1 MAKAIVIGA
10 GVIGCSIAFEMAAKG
25 YEVIAVDKAQG
36 PGQGSTSA
44 SSAVVRFNYST
55 FDAVALAWESFHC
68 WKNWPEHLDKKQER
82 YSKMIDVGVV
92 MLDAPVISGE
102 KTSQLFDAVGIPY
115 EVWNSTDL
123 SKNVTGIDAGK
134 YWPPKKLDDDEFWE
148 DAKEPLGAI
157 FTPNG
162 GYINDPLLATEN
174 LAQAAI
180 SAGVKFRFKSKV
192 TAILKEGNKV
202 TGVEVDGNEKILA
215 DIVINAGGPW
225 SNRINELAGVGQ
237 DFTISVRP
245 MRQEVHQINT
255 PMNLI
260 PGPIVGDLDLG
271 TYMRSTPTGST
282 LIGGTEPECDG
293 LDWVDDVE
301 AVNLN
306 RTKELFEAQV
316 TRAARRFPSLKIP
329 NSPSGI
335 AGIYDVAAD
344 WTPIY
349 DRTELDGFFVA
360 IGTSGNQFK
369 NAPMV
374 GKLMTELIDAVSVGR
389 DHDVDPVKVRAERT
403 GNEISLGAFS
413 RKRLFNADNTGTV
426 MG

>member
-1 MAKAIVIGA
+1 
-10 GVIGCSIAFEMAAKG
+10 
-25 YEVIAVDKAQG
+25 
-36 PGQGSTSA
+36 
-44 SSAVVRFNYST
+44 
-55 FDAVALAWESFHC
+55 
-68 WKNWPEHLDKKQER
+68 
-82 YSKMIDVGVV
+82 MIDVGVV

-115 EVWNSTDL
+115 KVWNSTEL
-123 SKNVTGIDAGK
+123 SKNITGIDAGK
-134 YWPPKKLDDDEFWE
+134 YWPPKRLDDEAFWE
-148 DAKEPLGAI
+148 DAEESLGAI

-162 GYINDPLLATEN
+162 GYIDDPLLATEN

-180 SAGVKFRFKSKV
+180 TAGVSFRFKSKV

-202 TGVEVDGNEKILA
+202 IGVEVDGNEKILA
-215 DIVINAGGPW
+215 DIVVNAGGPW

-237 DFTISVRP
+237 DFTITVKP

-255 PMNLI
+255 PMNLL
-260 PGPIVGDLDLG
+260 PGPIIGDLDLG
-271 TYMRSTPTGST
+271 IYMRSTPTGST
-282 LIGGTEPECDG
+282 LIGGTEPECDQ

-316 TRAARRFPSLKIP
+316 TRAARRLPALKIP

-335 AGIYDVAAD
+335 AGVYDVAAD

-349 DRTELDGFFVA
+349 DRTDLVGFFVA

-374 GKLMTELIDAVSVGR
+374 GKLMTELIEAVRAGK
-389 DHDVDPVKVRAERT
+389 DHDIDPVKVRAERT
-403 GNEISLGAFS
+403 GNEINLGAFS
-413 RKRLFNADNTGTV
+413 RKRAFNADNTGTV

>member
-25 YEVIAVDKAQG
+25 YEVISVDKAQG

-68 WKNWPEHLDKKQER
+68 WKNWPEHLGEKQER

-123 SKNVTGIDAGK
+123 SKNVNGIDAGK
-134 YWPPKKLDDDEFWE
+134 YWPPKKLDDDGFWE
-148 DAKEPLGAI
+148 DAKESLGAI

-162 GYINDPLLATEN
+162 GYIDDPLLATEN
-174 LAQAAI
+174 LAQAAL
-180 SAGVKFRFKSKV
+180 SAGVTFRFKSKV
-192 TAILKEGNKV
+192 SKILREGNKV
-202 TGVEVDGNEKILA
+202 TGVELDGSEKILA

-225 SNRINELAGVGQ
+225 SNRINQLAGVGQ
-237 DFTISVRP
+237 DFTISVKP

-255 PMNLI
+255 PMNLL

-282 LIGGTEPECDG
+282 LIGGTEPECDR

-316 TRAARRFPSLKIP
+316 TRAARRFPALKIP

-374 GKLMTELIDAVSVGR
+374 GKLMTALIDEVRTGR
-389 DHDVDPVKVRAERT
+389 DHDVAPVKVRAERT
-403 GNEISLGAFS
+403 GNEINLGAFS

>member
-1 MAKAIVIGA
+1 MTKAIVIGA

-25 YEVIAVDKAQG
+25 YEVITVDKAQG

-68 WKNWPEHLDKKQER
+68 WKNWPQHLGEKQER

-102 KTSQLFDAVGIPY
+102 KTSQLFESVGIPY
-115 EVWNSTDL
+115 EVWGSSDL
-123 SKNVTGIDAGK
+123 SKNITGIDAGK
-134 YWPPKKLDDDEFWE
+134 YWPPKRLDDEAFWE
-148 DAKEPLGAI
+148 DAEESLGAI

-162 GYINDPLLATEN
+162 GYIDDPLLATEN

-180 SAGVKFRFKSKV
+180 TAGVTFRFKSKV
-192 TAILKEGNKV
+192 TAILKEVNKV
-202 TGVEVDGNEKILA
+202 IGVEVDGNEKILA

-237 DFTISVRP
+237 DFTITVKP

-255 PMNLI
+255 PMNLL
-260 PGPIVGDLDLG
+260 PGPIIGDLDLG
-271 TYMRSTPTGST
+271 IYMRSTPTGST
-282 LIGGTEPECDG
+282 LIGGTEPECDQ

-316 TRAARRFPSLKIP
+316 TRAARRLPALKIP

-335 AGIYDVAAD
+335 AGVYDVAAD

-349 DRTELDGFFVA
+349 DRTDSDGFFVA

-374 GKLMTELIDAVSVGR
+374 GKLMTELIEAVRTGR
-389 DHDVDPVKVRAERT
+389 DHDLDPVKVRAERT
-403 GNEISLGAFS
+403 GNEINLAAFS
-413 RKRLFNADNTGTV
+413 RKRAFNADNTGTV

>member
-1 MAKAIVIGA
+1 MTKAIVIGA
-10 GVIGCSIAFEMAAKG
+10 GVIGCSIAYEMASNG

-55 FDAVALAWESFHC
+55 FDSVALAWESFHC
-68 WKNWPEHLDKKQER
+68 WKNWQEHLGKKQER

-102 KTSQLFDAVGIPY
+102 KTSQLFESVGIPY
-115 EVWNSTDL
+115 EVWNSSDL
-123 SKNVTGIDAGK
+123 AENVNGIDAGK
-134 YWPPKKLDDDEFWE
+134 YWPPKKLSDDAFWE
-148 DAKEPLGAI
+148 DAKETLGAI
-157 FTPNG
+157 YTPNG
-162 GYINDPLLATEN
+162 GYIDDPLLATEN

-180 SAGVKFRFKSKV
+180 GAGVKFRFKSKV

-202 TGVEVDGNEKILA
+202 TGVEIDGNEKIFG
-215 DIVINAGGPW
+215 DVVINAGGPW
-225 SNRINELAGVGQ
+225 SNHINQLAGVGE

-245 MRQEVHQINT
+245 MRQEVHQISS

-260 PGPIVGDLDLG
+260 PGPIIGDLDLG
-271 TYMRSTPTGST
+271 TYMRSSPTGAT
-282 LIGGTEPECDG
+282 LIGGTEPECDH

-316 TRAARRFPSLKIP
+316 TRAARRFPALQIP

-349 DRTELDGFFVA
+349 DRTELEGFFVA

-374 GKLMTELIDAVSVGR
+374 GKLMTALIDAIRSGQ
-389 DHDVDPVKVRAERT
+389 DHDADPVKVRAERT
-403 GNEISLGAFS
+403 GNEINLGAFS

>member
-25 YEVIAVDKAQG
+25 YEVISIDKAQG

-68 WKNWPEHLDKKQER
+68 WKNWPEHLGKKQER

-115 EVWNSTDL
+115 QVWNSTDL
-123 SKNVTGIDAGK
+123 LKNVSGIDVGK
-134 YWPPKKLDDDEFWE
+134 YWPPKTLADDAFWE
-148 DAKEPLGAI
+148 EASESLGAI
-157 FTPNG
+157 YTPNG
-162 GYINDPLLATEN
+162 GYIDDPLLATEN

-180 SAGVKFRFKSKV
+180 SAGVTFRFKTKV
-192 TAILKEGNKV
+192 TAILQERNKV
-202 TGVEVDGNEKILA
+202 IGIEVDGAEKIFA
-215 DIVINAGGPW
+215 DVVINAGGPW
-225 SNRINELAGVGQ
+225 SNSINKLAGVGQ

-245 MRQEVHQINT
+245 MRQEVHQITT
-255 PMNLI
+255 PMNLL
-260 PGPIVGDLDLG
+260 PGPIIGDLDLG
-271 TYMRSTPTGST
+271 TYMRSSPTGST
-282 LIGGTEPECDG
+282 LIGGTEPECDR

-316 TRAARRFPSLKIP
+316 TRAARRFPALKIP
-329 NSPSGI
+329 NTASGI

-374 GKLMTELIDAVSVGR
+374 GKLMTALIDAVRAGH
-389 DHDVDPVKVRAERT
+389 DHDVEPVKIRAERT

-413 RKRLFNADNTGTV
+413 RKRAFNAENTGTV

>member
-25 YEVIAVDKAQG
+25 YEVISIDKAQG

-55 FDAVALAWESFHC
+55 FDAVALAWESFYC
-68 WKNWPEHLDKKQER
+68 WKNWPEHLGKKQER

-115 EVWNSTDL
+115 KVWNSTDL
-123 SKNVTGIDAGK
+123 LKNVSGIDVGK
-134 YWPPKKLDDDEFWE
+134 YWPPKTLADDAFWE
-148 DAKEPLGAI
+148 EVSESLGAI
-157 FTPNG
+157 YTPNG
-162 GYINDPLLATEN
+162 GYIDDPLLATEN

-180 SAGVKFRFKSKV
+180 SAGVTFRFKTKV
-192 TAILKEGNKV
+192 TAILQEGNKV
-202 TGVEVDGNEKILA
+202 IGIEVDGAEKIFA
-215 DIVINAGGPW
+215 DVVINAGGPW
-225 SNRINELAGVGQ
+225 SNSINKLAGVGQ

-245 MRQEVHQINT
+245 MRQEVHQITT
-255 PMNLI
+255 PMNLLS
-260 PGPIVGDLDLG
+260 GPIIGDLDLG
-271 TYMRSTPTGST
+271 TYMRSSPTGST
-282 LIGGTEPECDG
+282 LIGGTEPECDR

-316 TRAARRFPSLKIP
+316 TRAARRFPALKIP
-329 NSPSGI
+329 NTASGI

-374 GKLMTELIDAVSVGR
+374 GKLMTELIDAVRAGH
-389 DHDVDPVKVRAERT
+389 DHDVEPVKVRAERT

-413 RKRLFNADNTGTV
+413 RKRAFNAENTGTV

>member
-10 GVIGCSIAFEMAAKG
+10 GVIGCSIAFEMAAQG

-68 WKNWPEHLDKKQER
+68 WKNWPGHLGEKQER

-134 YWPPKKLDDDEFWE
+134 YWPPKKLDDDGFWE

-162 GYINDPLLATEN
+162 GYIDDPLLATEN
-174 LAQAAI
+174 LAQAAL
-180 SAGVKFRFKSKV
+180 SAGVKFSFKSKV

-202 TGVEVDGNEKILA
+202 TGVELDGSEKILA

-237 DFTISVRP
+237 DFTITVRP

-282 LIGGTEPECDG
+282 LIGGTEPECDR

-316 TRAARRFPSLKIP
+316 TRAARRFPALKIP

-374 GKLMTELIDAVSVGR
+374 GKLMTALIDAVRAGR

-403 GNEISLGAFS
+403 GNEINLAAFS
-413 RKRLFNADNTGTV
+413 RKRAINADNTGTV

>member
-25 YEVIAVDKAQG
+25 YEVISVDKAQG

-68 WKNWPEHLDKKQER
+68 WKNWPEHLGKKQER

-115 EVWNSTDL
+115 EVWNSKDL

-134 YWPPKKLDDDEFWE
+134 YWPPKKLDDDGFWE
-148 DAKEPLGAI
+148 DAKESLGAI

-162 GYINDPLLATEN
+162 GYIDDPLLATEN
-174 LAQAAI
+174 LAQAAL
-180 SAGVKFRFKSKV
+180 SAGVKFRFKSTV
-192 TAILKEGNKV
+192 TAILKERNKV
-202 TGVEVDGNEKILA
+202 TGVELDGSEKILA

-225 SNRINELAGVGQ
+225 SNRINELAGVGK

-255 PMNLI
+255 PMNLL

-282 LIGGTEPECDG
+282 LIGGTEPECDR

-306 RTKELFEAQV
+306 RTKELFEGQV
-316 TRAARRFPSLKIP
+316 TRAARRFPALKIP

-374 GKLMTELIDAVSVGR
+374 GKLMTALIDAVRLGR
-389 DHDVDPVKVRAERT
+389 DHDLDPVKVRVERT
-403 GNEISLGAFS
+403 GNEINLGAFS
-413 RKRLFNADNTGTV
+413 RKRAFNADNTGTV

>member
-1 MAKAIVIGA
+1 MTKAIVIGA
-10 GVIGCSIAFEMAAKG
+10 GVIGCSIAYEMASKG
-25 YEVIAVDKAQG
+25 YEVLVIDKAQG

-68 WKNWPEHLDKKQER
+68 WKNWPEHLGKKQER
-82 YSKMIDVGVV
+82 YSQMIDVGVV

-102 KTSQLFDAVGIPY
+102 KTSQLFESVGIPY
-115 EVWNSTDL
+115 EVWNSSDL
-123 SKNVTGIDAGK
+123 TTKVSGIDAGK
-134 YWPPKKLDDDEFWE
+134 YWPPKKLSDDAFWE
-148 DAKEPLGAI
+148 DANETLGAI

-162 GYINDPLLATEN
+162 GYIDDPLLATEN

-180 SAGVKFRFKSKV
+180 NSGVKFRFKSKV
-192 TAILKEGNKV
+192 TAVLQEGNKV
-202 TGVEVDGNEKILA
+202 VGVQINSAENILA
-215 DIVINAGGPW
+215 DVVINAGGPW
-225 SNRINELAGVGQ
+225 SNQVNKLAGVGQ
-237 DFTISVRP
+237 DFTISVKP

-255 PMNLI
+255 PMNLL
-260 PGPIVGDLDLG
+260 PGPIIGDLDLG
-271 TYMRSTPTGST
+271 TYLRSTPNGST
-282 LIGGTEPECDG
+282 LIGGTEPECDP

-301 AVNLN
+301 EVNLN

-316 TRAARRFPSLKIP
+316 TRAARRFPALQIP

-349 DRTELDGFFVA
+349 DRTEIDGFFVA

-374 GKLMTELIDAVSVGR
+374 GKLMAALIDAVRAGQ
-389 DHDVDPVKVRAERT
+389 DHDVDPVKIRAERT
-403 GNEISLGAFS
+403 GNEINMSAFS

>member
-1 MAKAIVIGA
+1 MTKAIVIGA

-25 YEVIAVDKAQG
+25 YEVTTVDKAQG

-68 WKNWPEHLDKKQER
+68 WKNWPQHLGEKQER
-82 YSKMIDVGVV
+82 YSKIIDVGVV

-102 KTSQLFDAVGIPY
+102 KTSQLFESVGIPY
-115 EVWNSTDL
+115 EVWGSSDL
-123 SKNVTGIDAGK
+123 SKNITGIDAGK
-134 YWPPKKLDDDEFWE
+134 YWPPKRLDDEAFWE
-148 DAKEPLGAI
+148 DAEESLGAI

-162 GYINDPLLATEN
+162 GFIDDPLLATEN

-180 SAGVKFRFKSKV
+180 TAGVTFRFKSKI

-202 TGVEVDGNEKILA
+202 IGVEIDGNEKILA
-215 DIVINAGGPW
+215 DVVINAGGPW

-237 DFTISVRP
+237 DFTITVKP

-255 PMNLI
+255 PMNLL
-260 PGPIVGDLDLG
+260 PGPIIGDLDLG
-271 TYMRSTPTGST
+271 IYMRSTPTGST
-282 LIGGTEPECDG
+282 LIGGTEPECDQ

-316 TRAARRFPSLKIP
+316 TRAARRLPALKIP

-349 DRTELDGFFVA
+349 DRTDLVGFFVA

-374 GKLMTELIDAVSVGR
+374 GKLMTELIEAVRAGK
-389 DHDVDPVKVRAERT
+389 DHDIDPVKVRAERT
-403 GNEISLGAFS
+403 GNEINLGAFS
-413 RKRLFNADNTGTV
+413 RKRAFNADNTGTV

>member
-1 MAKAIVIGA
+1 MTKAIVIGA

-25 YEVIAVDKAQG
+25 YEVITVDKAQG

-68 WKNWPEHLDKKQER
+68 WKNWPQHLGEKQER

-102 KTSQLFDAVGIPY
+102 KTSQLFESVGIPY
-115 EVWNSTDL
+115 EVWGSSDL
-123 SKNVTGIDAGK
+123 SKNITGIDAGK
-134 YWPPKKLDDDEFWE
+134 YWPPKRLDDEAFWE
-148 DAKEPLGAI
+148 DAEESLGAI

-162 GYINDPLLATEN
+162 GYIDDPLLATEN

-180 SAGVKFRFKSKV
+180 TAGVTFRFKSKI

-202 TGVEVDGNEKILA
+202 IGVEIDGNEKILA
-215 DIVINAGGPW
+215 DVVINAGGPW

-237 DFTISVRP
+237 DFTITVKP

-255 PMNLI
+255 PMNLL
-260 PGPIVGDLDLG
+260 PGPIIGDLDLG
-271 TYMRSTPTGST
+271 IYMRSTPTGST
-282 LIGGTEPECDG
+282 LIGGTEPECDQ

-316 TRAARRFPSLKIP
+316 TRAARRLPALKIP

-335 AGIYDVAAD
+335 AGVYDVAAD

-349 DRTELDGFFVA
+349 DRTDSDGFFVA

-374 GKLMTELIDAVSVGR
+374 GKLMTELIEAVRTGR
-389 DHDVDPVKVRAERT
+389 DHDLDPVKVRAERT
-403 GNEISLGAFS
+403 GNEINLAAFS
-413 RKRLFNADNTGTV
+413 RKRAFNADNTGTV

>member
-25 YEVIAVDKAQG
+25 YDVIAVDKAQG

-374 GKLMTELIDAVSVGR
+374 GKLMTELIDAVRAGR

>member
-68 WKNWPEHLDKKQER
+68 WKNWPEHLGKKQER

-115 EVWNSTDL
+115 EVWNSKDL

-134 YWPPKKLDDDEFWE
+134 YWPPKKLDDDGFWE
-148 DAKEPLGAI
+148 DAKESLGAI

-162 GYINDPLLATEN
+162 GYIDDPLLATEN
-174 LAQAAI
+174 LAQAAL
-180 SAGVKFRFKSKV
+180 SAGVKFRFKSTV

-202 TGVEVDGNEKILA
+202 TGVELDGSEKILA

-225 SNRINELAGVGQ
+225 SNRINQLAGVGQ
-237 DFTISVRP
+237 DFTISVKP

-255 PMNLI
+255 PMNLL

-282 LIGGTEPECDG
+282 LIGGTEPECDR

-306 RTKELFEAQV
+306 RTKVLFEAQV
-316 TRAARRFPSLKIP
+316 TRAARRFPALKIP

-374 GKLMTELIDAVSVGR
+374 GKLMAALIDEVRAGR
-389 DHDVDPVKVRAERT
+389 DHDVEPVKVRAERT
-403 GNEISLGAFS
+403 GNEINLGAFS

>member
-162 GYINDPLLATEN
+162 GYIDDPLLATEN
-174 LAQAAI
+174 LAQAAL

-237 DFTISVRP
+237 DFTILVRP

-374 GKLMTELIDAVSVGR
+374 GKLMTELIDAVRAGR

>member
-1 MAKAIVIGA
+1 
-10 GVIGCSIAFEMAAKG
+10 MAAKG
-25 YEVIAVDKAQG
+25 YEVVAIDKAQG

-68 WKNWPEHLDKKQER
+68 WKNWPDHLGKKQER
-82 YSKMIDVGVV
+82 YSQMIDVGVV

-102 KTSQLFDAVGIPY
+102 KTSQLFDSVGIPY
-115 EVWNSTDL
+115 EIWNSSDL
-123 SKNVTGIDAGK
+123 SKSVTGIDVGK
-134 YWPPKKLDDDEFWE
+134 YWPPKTLADDEFWQ
-148 DAKEPLGAI
+148 DAKDSLGAI
-157 FTPNG
+157 YTPNG
-162 GYINDPLLATEN
+162 GYIDDPLLATAN

-180 SAGVKFRFKSKV
+180 SAGVTFRFKSKV
-192 TAILKEGNKV
+192 TAILQDGNKV
-202 TGVEVDGNEKILA
+202 TGVELDGTEKVFA

-225 SNRINELAGVGQ
+225 SNHINQLAGVGE

-245 MRQEVHQINT
+245 MRQEVHQITT
-255 PMNLI
+255 PMNLL
-260 PGPIVGDLDLG
+260 PGPIIGDLDLG
-271 TYMRSTPTGST
+271 TYMRSSPTGAT
-282 LIGGTEPECDG
+282 YIGGTEPECDR

-316 TRAARRFPSLKIP
+316 TRAARRFPALKIP
-329 NSPSGI
+329 NTASGI

-349 DRTELDGFFVA
+349 DRTECDGFYVA

-374 GKLMTELIDAVSVGR
+374 GKLMTELIDGGVFA
-389 DHDVDPVKVRAERT
+389 
-403 GNEISLGAFS
+403 
-413 RKRLFNADNTGTV
+413 
-426 MG
+426 

>member
-10 GVIGCSIAFEMAAKG
+10 GVIGCSIAFEMAAQG

-68 WKNWPEHLDKKQER
+68 WKNWPGHLGEKQER

-134 YWPPKKLDDDEFWE
+134 YWPPKKLDDDGFWE

-162 GYINDPLLATEN
+162 GYIDDPLLATEN
-174 LAQAAI
+174 LAQAAL
-180 SAGVKFRFKSKV
+180 SAGVTFRFKSKV
-192 TAILKEGNKV
+192 TKILREGNKV
-202 TGVEVDGNEKILA
+202 TGVELDGSEKILA
-215 DIVINAGGPW
+215 DIAINAGGPW

-237 DFTISVRP
+237 DFTITVRP

-282 LIGGTEPECDG
+282 LIGGTEPECDR

-316 TRAARRFPSLKIP
+316 TRAARRFPALKIP

-374 GKLMTELIDAVSVGR
+374 GKLMTELVDAVRAGR
-389 DHDVDPVKVRAERT
+389 DHDVDPVKVRAKRT
-403 GNEISLGAFS
+403 GNEINLRAFS

>member
-1 MAKAIVIGA
+1 
-10 GVIGCSIAFEMAAKG
+10 MAAKG

-68 WKNWPEHLDKKQER
+68 WKNWPDHLGKEQER
-82 YSKMIDVGVV
+82 YSQMIDVGVV

-115 EVWNSTDL
+115 EMWKSTDL
-123 SKNVTGIDAGK
+123 SKNVSGIDVGK
-134 YWPPKKLDDDEFWE
+134 YWPPKTLADDAFWQ
-148 DAKEPLGAI
+148 DAKDSLGAI
-157 FTPNG
+157 YTPNG
-162 GYINDPLLATEN
+162 GYIDDPLLATEN

-180 SAGVKFRFKSKV
+180 TAGVSFQFKSKV
-192 TAILKEGNKV
+192 TAILQEGNKV
-202 TGVEVDGNEKILA
+202 IGIEVDGAEKFFA
-215 DIVINAGGPW
+215 DVVINAGGPW
-225 SNRINELAGVGQ
+225 SNSINKLAGVGQ
-237 DFTISVRP
+237 DFTISVKP

-255 PMNLI
+255 PMNLL
-260 PGPIVGDLDLG
+260 PGPIIGDLDLG

-282 LIGGTEPECDG
+282 LIGGTEPECDR

-316 TRAARRFPSLKIP
+316 TRAARRFPALKIP

-374 GKLMTELIDAVSVGR
+374 GKLMTALIDAVRAGR
-389 DHDVDPVKVRAERT
+389 DHDLDPVKVRAEHT
-403 GNEISLGAFS
+403 GNEINLAAFS

>member
-68 WKNWPEHLDKKQER
+68 WKNWPEHLGKKQER

-102 KTSQLFDAVGIPY
+102 KTSQLFESVGIPY
-115 EVWNSTDL
+115 EVWDSTDL
-123 SKNVTGIDAGK
+123 AKNVTGIDAGK
-134 YWPPKKLDDDEFWE
+134 YWPPKKLSDDAFWE
-148 DAKEPLGAI
+148 DAKESLGAI

-162 GYINDPLLATEN
+162 GYIDDPLLATEN
-174 LAQAAI
+174 LARAAI
-180 SAGVKFRFKSKV
+180 NSGVKFRFKSKV
-192 TAILKEGNKV
+192 TAILQEGNKV
-202 TGVEVDGNEKILA
+202 IGVEIDGNEKILA
-215 DIVINAGGPW
+215 DVVINAGGPW
-225 SNRINELAGVGQ
+225 SNRINQLAEVGE
-237 DFTISVRP
+237 DFTISVKP

-260 PGPIVGDLDLG
+260 PGPIIGDLDLG
-271 TYMRSTPTGST
+271 TYMRSSPTGST
-282 LIGGTEPECDG
+282 LIGGTEPECDR

-306 RTKELFEAQV
+306 RTNELFEAQV
-316 TRAARRFPSLKIP
+316 TRAARRFPALQIP

-374 GKLMTELIDAVSVGR
+374 GKLMTALIDAVRAGQ

>member
-10 GVIGCSIAFEMAAKG
+10 GVIGSSIAFEMAAQG

-68 WKNWPEHLDKKQER
+68 WKNWPGHLGEKQER

-134 YWPPKKLDDDEFWE
+134 YWPPKKLDDDGFWE

-162 GYINDPLLATEN
+162 GYIDDPLLATEN
-174 LAQAAI
+174 LAQAAL
-180 SAGVKFRFKSKV
+180 SAGVTFRFKSKV
-192 TAILKEGNKV
+192 TKILREGNKV
-202 TGVEVDGNEKILA
+202 TGVELDGSEKILA
-215 DIVINAGGPW
+215 DIAINAGGPW

-237 DFTISVRP
+237 DFTISVKP

-255 PMNLI
+255 PMNLL

-282 LIGGTEPECDG
+282 LIGGTEPECDR

-316 TRAARRFPSLKIP
+316 TRAARRFPALKIP

-374 GKLMTELIDAVSVGR
+374 GKLMTELVDAVRAGR
-389 DHDVDPVKVRAERT
+389 DHDVDPVKVRAKRT
-403 GNEISLGAFS
+403 GNEINLGAFS

>member
-1 MAKAIVIGA
+1 
-10 GVIGCSIAFEMAAKG
+10 
-25 YEVIAVDKAQG
+25 
-36 PGQGSTSA
+36 
-44 SSAVVRFNYST
+44 
-55 FDAVALAWESFHC
+55 
-68 WKNWPEHLDKKQER
+68 
-82 YSKMIDVGVV
+82 MIDVGVV

-115 EVWNSTDL
+115 EVWSSTDL

-162 GYINDPLLATEN
+162 GYIDDPLLATEN

-180 SAGVKFRFKSKV
+180 SAGVKFSFKSKI

-202 TGVEVDGNEKILA
+202 TCVEVDGNEKILA

-225 SNRINELAGVGQ
+225 SNRINELAGVGKG
-237 DFTISVRP
+237 FTISVRP

-282 LIGGTEPECDG
+282 LIGGTEPECDR
-293 LDWVDDVE
+293 LDWVDDIEV
-301 AVNLN
+301 VNLN

-316 TRAARRFPSLKIP
+316 TRAARRFPALKIP

-374 GKLMTELIDAVSVGR
+374 GKLMTELIDAVRVGQ

>member
-25 YEVIAVDKAQG
+25 YEVISIDKAQG

-68 WKNWPEHLDKKQER
+68 WKNWPEHLGKKQER

-123 SKNVTGIDAGK
+123 LKNVSGIDVGK
-134 YWPPKKLDDDEFWE
+134 YWPPKTLADDAFWE
-148 DAKEPLGAI
+148 EASESLGAI
-157 FTPNG
+157 YTPNG
-162 GYINDPLLATEN
+162 GYIDDPLLATEN

-180 SAGVKFRFKSKV
+180 SAGVTFRFKTKV
-192 TAILKEGNKV
+192 TAILQEGNKV
-202 TGVEVDGNEKILA
+202 IGIEVDGTEKIFA
-215 DIVINAGGPW
+215 DVVINAGGPW
-225 SNRINELAGVGQ
+225 SNGINKLAGVGQ
-237 DFTISVRP
+237 DFTISVKP
-245 MRQEVHQINT
+245 MRQEVHQITT
-255 PMNLI
+255 PMNLLS
-260 PGPIVGDLDLG
+260 GPIIGDLDLG
-271 TYMRSTPTGST
+271 TYMRSSPTGAT
-282 LIGGTEPECDG
+282 LIGGTEPECDR

-301 AVNLN
+301 TVNLN

-316 TRAARRFPSLKIP
+316 TRPARRFPALKIP
-329 NSPSGI
+329 NTASGI
-335 AGIYDVAAD
+335 AGIYDVAAA

-360 IGTSGNQFK
+360 IGTSGNQYK

-374 GKLMTELIDAVSVGR
+374 GTLMTELIDAVRAGH
-389 DHDVDPVKVRAERT
+389 DHDVEPVKIRAERT

-413 RKRLFNADNTGTV
+413 RKRAFNAENTGTV

>member
-1 MAKAIVIGA
+1 MTKAIVIGA

-25 YEVIAVDKAQG
+25 YEVITVDKAQG

-68 WKNWPEHLDKKQER
+68 WKNWPQHLGEKQER
-82 YSKMIDVGVV
+82 YSKIIDVGVV

-102 KTSQLFDAVGIPY
+102 KTSQLFESVGIPY
-115 EVWNSTDL
+115 EVWGSSDL
-123 SKNVTGIDAGK
+123 SKNITGIDAGK
-134 YWPPKKLDDDEFWE
+134 YWPPKRLDDEAFWE
-148 DAKEPLGAI
+148 DAEESLGAI

-162 GYINDPLLATEN
+162 GYIDDPLLATEN

-180 SAGVKFRFKSKV
+180 TAGVTFRFKSKV

-202 TGVEVDGNEKILA
+202 IGVEVDGNEKILA

-237 DFTISVRP
+237 DFTISVKP

-255 PMNLI
+255 PMNLL
-260 PGPIVGDLDLG
+260 PGPIIGDLDLG
-271 TYMRSTPTGST
+271 IYMRSTPTGST
-282 LIGGTEPECDG
+282 LIGGTEPECDQ

-316 TRAARRFPSLKIP
+316 TRAARRLPALKIP

-335 AGIYDVAAD
+335 AGVYDVAAD

-349 DRTELDGFFVA
+349 DRTDLVGFFVA

-374 GKLMTELIDAVSVGR
+374 GKLMTELIEAVRAGK
-389 DHDVDPVKVRAERT
+389 DHDIDPVKVRAERT
-403 GNEISLGAFS
+403 GNEINLGAFS
-413 RKRLFNADNTGTV
+413 RKRAFNADNTGTV

>member
-68 WKNWPEHLDKKQER
+68 WKNWPGHLGEKQER

-134 YWPPKKLDDDEFWE
+134 YWPPKKLDDDRFWE

-162 GYINDPLLATEN
+162 GYIDDPLLATEN
-174 LAQAAI
+174 LAQAAL
-180 SAGVKFRFKSKV
+180 SAGVTFRFKSKV
-192 TAILKEGNKV
+192 TKILREGNKV
-202 TGVEVDGNEKILA
+202 TGVELDGIEKILA

-237 DFTISVRP
+237 DFTITVRP

-282 LIGGTEPECDG
+282 LIGGTEPECDR

-316 TRAARRFPSLKIP
+316 TRAARRFPALKIP

-374 GKLMTELIDAVSVGR
+374 GKLMTELVDAVRAGR
-389 DHDVDPVKVRAERT
+389 DHDVDPVKVRTERT
-403 GNEISLGAFS
+403 GNEINLGAFS

>member
-25 YEVIAVDKAQG
+25 YEVISVDKAQG

-68 WKNWPEHLDKKQER
+68 WKDWPEHLGNKQER

-134 YWPPKKLDDDEFWE
+134 YWPPKKLDDDGFWE

-162 GYINDPLLATEN
+162 GYIDDPLLATEN
-174 LAQAAI
+174 LAQAAL
-180 SAGVKFRFKSKV
+180 SAGVTFRFKSKV
-192 TAILKEGNKV
+192 TKILREGNKV
-202 TGVEVDGNEKILA
+202 TGVELDGSEKILA

-225 SNRINELAGVGQ
+225 SNRINQLAGVGQ
-237 DFTISVRP
+237 DFTISVKP

-255 PMNLI
+255 PMNLL

-282 LIGGTEPECDG
+282 LIGGTEPECDR

-316 TRAARRFPSLKIP
+316 TRAARRFPALKIP

-374 GKLMTELIDAVSVGR
+374 GKLMTALVDEVRAGR
-389 DHDVDPVKVRAERT
+389 DHDEEPVKVRAERT
-403 GNEISLGAFS
+403 GNEINLGAFS

>member
-68 WKNWPEHLDKKQER
+68 WKNWPEHLGKKQER

-115 EVWNSTDL
+115 EVWNSKDL

-134 YWPPKKLDDDEFWE
+134 YWPPKKLDDDGFWE
-148 DAKEPLGAI
+148 DAKESLGAI

-162 GYINDPLLATEN
+162 GYIDDPLLATEN
-174 LAQAAI
+174 LAQAAL
-180 SAGVKFRFKSKV
+180 SAGVKFRFKSTV

-202 TGVEVDGNEKILA
+202 TGVELDGSEKILA

-225 SNRINELAGVGQ
+225 SNRINQLAGVGQ
-237 DFTISVRP
+237 DFTISVKP

-255 PMNLI
+255 PMNLL

-271 TYMRSTPTGST
+271 TYMRSTPTRST
-282 LIGGTEPECDG
+282 LIGGTEPECDR

-316 TRAARRFPSLKIP
+316 TRAARRFPALKIP

-374 GKLMTELIDAVSVGR
+374 GKLMAALIDEVRAGR
-389 DHDVDPVKVRAERT
+389 DHDVEPVKVRAERT
-403 GNEISLGAFS
+403 GNEINLGAFS

>member
-162 GYINDPLLATEN
+162 GYIDDPLLATEN
-174 LAQAAI
+174 LAQAAL

-374 GKLMTELIDAVSVGR
+374 GKLMTELIDAVRAGR

>member
-25 YEVIAVDKAQG
+25 YEVISIDKAQG

-68 WKNWPEHLDKKQER
+68 WKNWPEHLGKKQER
-82 YSKMIDVGVV
+82 YSQMIDVGVV

-123 SKNVTGIDAGK
+123 LKNVSGIDVGK
-134 YWPPKKLDDDEFWE
+134 YWPPKTLADDAFWE
-148 DAKEPLGAI
+148 EASESLGAI
-157 FTPNG
+157 YTPNG
-162 GYINDPLLATEN
+162 GYIDDPLLATEN

-180 SAGVKFRFKSKV
+180 SAGVTFRFKTKV
-192 TAILKEGNKV
+192 TAILQERNKV
-202 TGVEVDGNEKILA
+202 IGIEVDGAEKIFA
-215 DIVINAGGPW
+215 DVVINAGGPW
-225 SNRINELAGVGQ
+225 SNSINKLAGVGQ

-245 MRQEVHQINT
+245 MRQEVHQITT
-255 PMNLI
+255 PMNLL
-260 PGPIVGDLDLG
+260 PGPIIGDLDLG
-271 TYMRSTPTGST
+271 TYMRSSPTGST
-282 LIGGTEPECDG
+282 LIGGTEPECDR

-316 TRAARRFPSLKIP
+316 TRAARRFPALKIP
-329 NSPSGI
+329 NTASGI

-374 GKLMTELIDAVSVGR
+374 GKLMTELIDAVRAGH
-389 DHDVDPVKVRAERT
+389 DHDVEPVKIRAECT

-413 RKRLFNADNTGTV
+413 RKRAFNAENTGTV

>member
-25 YEVIAVDKAQG
+25 YEVISFDKAQG

-55 FDAVALAWESFHC
+55 FDSVALAWESFHC
-68 WKNWPEHLDKKQER
+68 WKNWQQHLGKKQER
-82 YSKMIDVGVV
+82 YSRMIDVGVV

-102 KTSQLFDAVGIPY
+102 KTSQLFDLVGIPY
-115 EVWNSTDL
+115 EVWNSSEL
-123 SKNVTGIDAGK
+123 SKSVTGIDVGK
-134 YWPPKKLDDDEFWE
+134 YWPPKTLADDEFWQ
-148 DAKEPLGAI
+148 DAKDSLGAI
-157 FTPNG
+157 YTPNG
-162 GYINDPLLATEN
+162 GYIDDPLLATEN

-180 SAGVKFRFKSKV
+180 SAGVKFSFKSKV
-192 TAILKEGNKV
+192 TAILQDRNKV
-202 TGVEVDGNEKILA
+202 TGIEVDGTEKIFA

-225 SNRINELAGVGQ
+225 SNNINKLAGVGQ

-245 MRQEVHQINT
+245 MRQEVHQITT
-255 PMNLI
+255 PMNLL
-260 PGPIVGDLDLG
+260 PGPIIGDLDLG
-271 TYMRSTPTGST
+271 TYMRSSPTGAT
-282 LIGGTEPECDG
+282 LIGGTEPECDR

-316 TRAARRFPSLKIP
+316 TRAARRFPALKIP
-329 NSPSGI
+329 NTASGI

-349 DRTELDGFFVA
+349 DRTDCDGFYVA

-374 GKLMTELIDAVSVGR
+374 GKLMTELIEAVSAGR
-389 DHDVDPVKVRAERT
+389 DHDADPVKVFAART
-403 GNEISLGAFS
+403 GNEINMAAFS

>member
-25 YEVIAVDKAQG
+25 YEVISIDKAQG

-68 WKNWPEHLDKKQER
+68 WKNWPEHLGKKQER

-115 EVWNSTDL
+115 EVWKSTDL
-123 SKNVTGIDAGK
+123 SKNVSGIDVGK
-134 YWPPKKLDDDEFWE
+134 YWPPKTLADDAFWE
-148 DAKEPLGAI
+148 EASESLGAI
-157 FTPNG
+157 YTPNG
-162 GYINDPLLATEN
+162 GYIDDPLLATEN

-180 SAGVKFRFKSKV
+180 SAGVTFRFKTKV
-192 TAILKEGNKV
+192 TAILQEGNKV
-202 TGVEVDGNEKILA
+202 IGIEVDGTEKIFA
-215 DIVINAGGPW
+215 DVVINAGGPW
-225 SNRINELAGVGQ
+225 SNSINKLAGVGQ

-245 MRQEVHQINT
+245 MRQEVHQITT
-255 PMNLI
+255 PMNLLS
-260 PGPIVGDLDLG
+260 GPIIGDLDLG
-271 TYMRSTPTGST
+271 TYMRSSPTGST
-282 LIGGTEPECDG
+282 LIGGTEPECDR

-316 TRAARRFPSLKIP
+316 TRAARRFPALKIP
-329 NSPSGI
+329 NTASGI

-374 GKLMTELIDAVSVGR
+374 GKLMTELIDAVRAGH
-389 DHDVDPVKVRAERT
+389 DHDVESVKIRAERT

-413 RKRLFNADNTGTV
+413 RKRAFNAENTGTV

>member
-1 MAKAIVIGA
+1 MTKAIVIGA

-68 WKNWPEHLDKKQER
+68 WKNWPQHLGGKQER

-115 EVWNSTDL
+115 EVWGSSDL
-123 SKNVTGIDAGK
+123 SKNITGIDAGK
-134 YWPPKKLDDDEFWE
+134 YWPPKRLDDEAFWK
-148 DAKEPLGAI
+148 DAEESLGAI

-162 GYINDPLLATEN
+162 GYIDDPLLATEN

-180 SAGVKFRFKSKV
+180 IAGVSFRFKSKV

-202 TGVEVDGNEKILA
+202 IGVEIDGNEKILA
-215 DIVINAGGPW
+215 DVVINAGGPW

-237 DFTISVRP
+237 DFTITVKP

-255 PMNLI
+255 PMNLL
-260 PGPIVGDLDLG
+260 PGPIIGDLDLG
-271 TYMRSTPTGST
+271 IYMRSTPTGST
-282 LIGGTEPECDG
+282 LIGGTEPECDL

-316 TRAARRFPSLKIP
+316 TRAARRLPALKIP

-349 DRTELDGFFVA
+349 DRTDLDGFFVA

-374 GKLMTELIDAVSVGR
+374 GKLMTELIEAVRAGK
-389 DHDVDPVKVRAERT
+389 DHDIDPVKVRAERT
-403 GNEISLGAFS
+403 GNEINLGAFS
-413 RKRLFNADNTGTV
+413 RKRAFNADNTGTV

>member
-1 MAKAIVIGA
+1 VAKAIVVGA
-10 GVIGCSIAFEMAAKG
+10 GVIGCSIAFELSAKG

-68 WKNWPEHLDKKQER
+68 WKNWPEHLGEKQER

-123 SKNVTGIDAGK
+123 SKNVAGIDAGK
-134 YWPPKKLDDDEFWE
+134 YWPPKKLDDDAFWE

-162 GYINDPLLATEN
+162 GYIDDPLLATEN
-174 LAQAAI
+174 LAQAAL
-180 SAGVKFRFKSKV
+180 SAGVTFRFKSKV
-192 TAILKEGNKV
+192 TKILREGNKV
-202 TGVEVDGNEKILA
+202 TGVELDGSEKILA
-215 DIVINAGGPW
+215 DVVINAGGPW
-225 SNRINELAGVGQ
+225 SNHINELAGVGK

-255 PMNLI
+255 PMNLL

-282 LIGGTEPECDG
+282 LIGGTEPECDR

-316 TRAARRFPSLKIP
+316 TRAARRFPALKIP

-349 DRTELDGFFVA
+349 DRTECDGFFVA

-374 GKLMTELIDAVSVGR
+374 GKLMTALIDAVRAGR
-389 DHDVDPVKVRAERT
+389 DHDLNPVKVRAERT
-403 GNEISLGAFS
+403 GNEINLGAFS
-413 RKRLFNADNTGTV
+413 RKRLFNAENTGTV

>member
-1 MAKAIVIGA
+1 MTKAIVIGA

-25 YEVIAVDKAQG
+25 YEVITVDKAQG

-68 WKNWPEHLDKKQER
+68 WKNWPEHLGKKQER

-92 MLDAPVISGE
+92 MLDAPVFSGE
-102 KTSQLFDAVGIPY
+102 KTSQLFESVGIPY
-115 EVWNSTDL
+115 EVWGPLDL
-123 SKNVTGIDAGK
+123 SRNITGIDAGK
-134 YWPPKKLDDDEFWE
+134 YWPPKRLDDEAFWE
-148 DAKEPLGAI
+148 DAEESLGAI

-162 GYINDPLLATEN
+162 GYIDDPLLATEN

-180 SAGVKFRFKSKV
+180 TAGVTFQFKSKV

-202 TGVEVDGNEKILA
+202 IGVEVDGNEKILA

-225 SNRINELAGVGQ
+225 SNGINQLAGVGK
-237 DFTISVRP
+237 DFTITVKP

-255 PMNLI
+255 PMNLL
-260 PGPIVGDLDLG
+260 PGPIIGDLDLG
-271 TYMRSTPTGST
+271 IYMRSTPTGST
-282 LIGGTEPECDG
+282 LIGGTEPECDQ

-316 TRAARRFPSLKIP
+316 TRAARRFPALKIP

-374 GKLMTELIDAVSVGR
+374 GKLMTALIDEVRAGR
-389 DHDVDPVKVRAERT
+389 DHDLDPVKVRAERT
-403 GNEISLGAFS
+403 GNEINLGAFS